1 MNDAHLHMVVN
12 HFPIIGLILGLG
24 ILLFGVVLKNKSL
37 INTAYGLFIVAA
49 IFAIASMSTGEGA
62 EELVEEM
69 PNVGKRII
77 HEHEEIAEKLA
88 IVLYVLGAISIAGLY
103 LNRINQGIKLQS
115 DPTFKFCWGDQLI
128 GVQRLLNIHRE
139 IDCPY
144 NTYRINGLPPGPI
157 CIPSTIVVDAVLN
170 RADVNYIFMCAKP
183 DYSGR
188 HNFAVSGEDHTKNAS
203 IFQKWLASELKKN
216 GN

>member
-24 ILLFGVVLKNKSL
+24 ILLFGVVLKNKSV

-88 IVLYVLGAISIAGLY
+88 IVLYVIGAISITGLY
-103 LNRINQGIKLQS
+103 LNLKNNSRSKITSYIVIVLA
-115 DPTFKFCWGDQLI
+115 LI
-128 GVQRLLNIHRE
+128 GIYLAQKTGTTGGEIRHTEIRTSVSNENPTE
-139 IDCPY
+139 ID
-144 NTYRINGLPPGPI
+144 
-157 CIPSTIVVDAVLN
+157 SEQD
-170 RADVNYIFMCAKP
+170 
-183 DYSGR
+183 
-188 HNFAVSGEDHTKNAS
+188 ED
-203 IFQKWLASELKKN
+203 
-216 GN
+216 